1 MEFCVPSTFMFVD
14 TNMNRVSVIG
24 SSGSG
29 KTTMARA
36 IAARLGL
43 PLLELDS
50 IFHLPEWTPLPA
62 EEFRAQVAEFTAGDR
77 WVVDGNYT
85 SLGIGDI
92 VWSRADTIVW
102 MDLPK
107 RIVMRRVEVRSLS
120 RAATGEEL
128 WNGNRERWPSL
139 LKWNPEENILRWSWT
154 RFDGTRQGYERK
166 LAMPEWQHLEVHR
179 MRSVAHSDAFLEHIG
194 EGPSR

>member
-1 MEFCVPSTFMFVD
+1 MQ
-14 TNMNRVSVIG
+14 RVSVVG

-29 KTTMARA
+29 KTTLARA
-36 IAARLGL
+36 LAAGL
-43 PLLELDS
+43 EVPLLELDS
-50 IFHLPEWTPLPA
+50 IFHLPGWTPLPD
-62 EEFRAQVAEFTAGDR
+62 EEFRAQVAEFTAGDL

-107 RIVMRRVEVRSLS
+107 RIVMRRVVARSLS

-128 WNGNRERWPSL
+128 WNGNRERWSNL
-139 LKWNPEENILRWSWT
+139 LKWAPEENIVRWSWT
-154 RFDGTRQGYERK
+154 RFDRTRDRYEQK
-166 LAMPEWQHLEVHR
+166 LASDEWQHLEVR
-179 MRSVAHSDAFLEHIG
+179 RLRTPAEVERFVDSLT
-194 EGPSR
+194 PR

>member
-1 MEFCVPSTFMFVD
+1 LAE
-14 TNMNRVSVIG
+14 
-24 SSGSG
+24 
-29 KTTMARA
+29 
-36 IAARLGL
+36 RLDL

-50 IFHLPEWTPLPA
+50 IFHLPDWTPLPD
-62 EEFRAQVAEFTAGDR
+62 EEFRAQAAEFTACDR

-107 RIVMRRVEVRSLS
+107 RTVMRRVVARSVS

-128 WNGNRERWPSL
+128 WNGNREQWSNL
-139 LKWNPEENILRWSWT
+139 LKWAPEDNIVRWSWT
-154 RFDGTRQGYERK
+154 RFDNTRRKYEQT
-166 LAMPEWQHLEVHR
+166 LAMPQWQHLEVHR
-179 MRSVAHSDAFLEHIG
+179 LRSVADADAFLENVGHDS
-194 EGPSR
+194 ER